1 MGGAAGQRPP
11 GGREVLRGSQEK
23 ASAFNV
29 SQAWSAQSQLSA
41 VASPGAEP
49 TTGIPV
55 RWFAEGGRSG
65 YGGAGESRR
74 TRKVQNKAVVSVR
87 SWLLTRP
94 TGSTSLSGGRRWGVG
109 CRGELPLLSLV
120 MAAVCHVGGKGGEVG
135 GGERQAITKGGG
147 FHLTKD
153 ASNQRGWGVSC
164 GPLAANTASGGGAL
178 GGTSATFTLLTTC
191 LSAKNFSILLIFS
204 PS

>member
-1 MGGAAGQRPP
+1 MFDEAKPQRASRDQLQAVCGGGAISRQAARGPSAFQGLLRGDQTTGTGSVRRGGGAAGQRPP
-11 GGREVLRGSQEK
+11 GGREVQRGSQEK

-41 VASPGAEP
+41 VAFPGAGP

-65 YGGAGESRR
+65 SGGAGESRR
-74 TRKVQNKAVVSVR
+74 TRKEQNKAVVSVR

-94 TGSTSLSGGRRWGVG
+94 TGSTSLSGGPGA
-109 CRGELPLLSLV
+109 ELPLLSLV
-120 MAAVCHVGGKGGEVG
+120 MAAACHVGGKGGEVG
-135 GGERQAITKGGG
+135 GGERQAITKGSG

-153 ASNQRGWGVSC
+153 TSNQRG
-164 GPLAANTASGGGAL
+164 
-178 GGTSATFTLLTTC
+178 
-191 LSAKNFSILLIFS
+191 
-204 PS
+204 